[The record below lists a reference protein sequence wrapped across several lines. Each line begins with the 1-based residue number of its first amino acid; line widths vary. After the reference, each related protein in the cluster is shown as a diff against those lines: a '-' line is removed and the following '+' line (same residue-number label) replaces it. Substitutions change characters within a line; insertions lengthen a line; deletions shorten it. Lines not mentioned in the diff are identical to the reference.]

1 MSSPITHAQFLR
13 RVLGCFILTT
23 AIAGIVVSYTLLAV
37 TFTPRDINSG
47 VAHAWI
53 GRR

>member
-23 AIAGIVVSYTLLAV
+23 TLAGIVVSYTLLAV
-37 TFTPRDINSG
+37 AFTPPTSTLALLMPG
-47 VAHAWI
+47 
-53 GRR
+53 